1 MASGM
6 EEKTVG
12 LSRADSTNS
21 NKLGT
26 VMSGTNAAVA
36 QQYGETQRGL
46 SPRHVQLM
54 AIGGSIGTGLW
65 VGIGGVLSK
74 AGPLSLVLGYTFWGL
89 LFIWPL
95 NLSVAE
101 MCAYLPIRGTIFELA
116 SRFVDPALG
125 FAMGWTYFF
134 AGLML
139 VCTEYSAVATVIQYW
154 NADINPAAWIAVAMV
169 SCVAVNLVAV
179 KYYGESEFIMAS
191 TKVILLIGL
200 CLITL
205 ITMSGGN
212 PMNDAYGF
220 RNWGDGNYIHAY
232 FTDGSTGRF
241 LGFWKVVIYAAF
253 TIAGPDMIALA
264 AGEIQNPR
272 RTIPRVAKL
281 IFYRLV
287 GFYVVGV
294 LCVGI
299 ICSSRDPGLLGA
311 IESGEPGA
319 GASPWVVG
327 IKNLHIKALPDII
340 NAFILLSGWSCGN
353 AYLYST
359 SRTLYGLARD
369 GQAPKFLLKC
379 TKAGVPIYSVLVVTV
394 ISCITF
400 LVSSNSAV
408 DVFFWFVDLTTT
420 ALIMTY
426 TFMLI
431 TYMGFYRA
439 RMAQNFPPETLP
451 YLSPWTPYFPGL
463 ALLLGILALIF
474 VGFDNFYPFSVR
486 GFITSYFGLI
496 FGVVTFLI
504 WKVLKR
510 TRFVHPKEADLISGK
525 AEVDAECRHWEEGG
539 IEETRTIPS
548 SAPGAAGLHSEAEA
562 EVDTDRVATTISATV
577 EANAE
582 FSPFRII
589 PSNETSASFRAGEL
603 LATDTDRSDVLKP
616 DVFDFSDMSLVCTIN
631 ADDIANRWL
640 NNFVPIPGQLAK
652 NYSPSISAFIQRIL
666 ESYVD
671 CSIRGRKVPPFVHWS
686 QITLP
691 SSQPLSN
698 CLRAIRSFG
707 GPDVAGAEAVA
718 NELKVE
724 MARLYSQHASYDDM
738 ALLAAFQTHLIY
750 AMVIFFKFGKAY
762 HPFLREAMMSTQDLA
777 CAVAKKGLTCVS
789 GDEPRPRWEC
799 WIAAEAKR
807 RTLFTMC
814 LFDSAL
820 MTHDGL
826 STHLATELRGLS
838 APASKALWE
847 TRTRRDWRGVYDLQ
861 RAEWPDSWLAI
872 DELWP
877 VPGNFSETEVIHRR
891 TRVKAWLEDLDEFGT
906 MIYAVTSGTHGT

>member
-1 MASGM
+1 MAADMG
-6 EEKTVG
+6 EKNVG

-21 NKLGT
+21 NKLGQ
-26 VMSGTNAAVA
+26 VVSGNGAAVA
-36 QQYGETQRGL
+36 QQYGETVRGL

-101 MCAYLPIRGTIFELA
+101 MCAYLPIRGSIFELA

-169 SCVAVNLVAV
+169 SCVAVNLIAV

-191 TKVILLIGL
+191 TKVVLLIGL
-200 CLITL
+200 CFITL
-205 ITMSGGN
+205 VTMSGGN
-212 PMNDAYGF
+212 PLNDAYGF
-220 RNWGDGNYIHAY
+220 RNWGNGNYIHSY
-232 FTDGSTGRF
+232 FVEGATGRF
-241 LGFWKVVIYAAF
+241 LGWWKVVIYAAF

-287 GFYVVGV
+287 GFYVIGV

-311 IESGEPGA
+311 IENGEPGA

-353 AYLYST
+353 AYLYSC

-369 GQAPKFLLKC
+369 GQAPKFLQKC
-379 TKAGVPIYSVLVVTV
+379 TAAGVPIYCVLTVTL

-400 LVSSNSAV
+400 LVSSNAAV
-408 DVFFWFVDLTTT
+408 EVFFWFVDLTTT

-439 RMAQNFPPETLP
+439 RVAQNFPPSTLP
-451 YLSPWTPYFPGL
+451 YVAPLTPYFPCL
-463 ALLLGILALIF
+463 AMALGFLALIF
-474 VGFDNFYPFSVR
+474 VGFDNFHPFSVR
-486 GFITSYFGLI
+486 GFITSYFGFI
-496 FGVVTFLI
+496 FGIFTFVV

-510 TRFVHPKEADLISGK
+510 TRFVQPKEADLLSGK

-539 IEETRTIPS
+539 IEEVER
-548 SAPGAAGLHSEAEA
+548 ARLAE
-562 EVDTDRVATTISATV
+562 
-577 EANAE
+577 
-582 FSPFRII
+582 
-589 PSNETSASFRAGEL
+589 
-603 LATDTDRSDVLKP
+603 
-616 DVFDFSDMSLVCTIN
+616 M
-631 ADDIANRWL
+631 
-640 NNFVPIPGQLAK
+640 
-652 NYSPSISAFIQRIL
+652 
-666 ESYVD
+666 
-671 CSIRGRKVPPFVHWS
+671 PFVRR
-686 QITLP
+686 
-691 SSQPLSN
+691 
-698 CLRAIRSFG
+698 C
-707 GPDVAGAEAVA
+707 
-718 NELKVE
+718 
-724 MARLYSQHASYDDM
+724 
-738 ALLAAFQTHLIY
+738 
-750 AMVIFFKFGKAY
+750 
-762 HPFLREAMMSTQDLA
+762 
-777 CAVAKKGLTCVS
+777 
-789 GDEPRPRWEC
+789 WERM
-799 WIAAEAKR
+799 W
-807 RTLFTMC
+807 
-814 LFDSAL
+814 
-820 MTHDGL
+820 
-826 STHLATELRGLS
+826 
-838 APASKALWE
+838 
-847 TRTRRDWRGVYDLQ
+847 
-861 RAEWPDSWLAI
+861 
-872 DELWP
+872 
-877 VPGNFSETEVIHRR
+877 
-891 TRVKAWLEDLDEFGT
+891 
-906 MIYAVTSGTHGT
+906 